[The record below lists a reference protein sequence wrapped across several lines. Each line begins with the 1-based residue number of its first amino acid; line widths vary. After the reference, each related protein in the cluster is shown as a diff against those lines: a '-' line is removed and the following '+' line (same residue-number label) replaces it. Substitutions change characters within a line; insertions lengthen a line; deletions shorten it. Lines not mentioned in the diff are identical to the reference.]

1 MTTAL
6 SCRRMQARCHYRD
19 DEVATVSENAPGQLL
34 GFTIQFPRALCH
46 LLSCTPGSVVCVE
59 VHGDVATI
67 HSDGSKIAEE
77 DKSSVNSNPVT
88 DKSSDLWKTLSN
100 WISAIKTGE
109 LDVDKTKFILFRNKP
124 GRLSIAD
131 AFHSAN
137 SAEEIKDA
145 INDASTK
152 MSDIN
157 EEHVAWKYYDNAI
170 NDNRQ
175 ILEKIVENF
184 TLETGSGDGFY
195 EVEALLKKLHV
206 PEKAIRDLAT
216 HLGGWILRNVAQKIS
231 QKEDARISWEDFNAA
246 FLERFEQARRLELI
260 DFTLE
265 APLSNDQITL
275 QIALRPMY
283 LLQAEL
289 VGCDYE
295 DLLGAVTDFL
305 KAKTNRARWIESE
318 LLDENSAAEFESKLY
333 RFWKNSKSTIKITNK
348 ELSPEDRGRLLY
360 NECQVRQEKIKNSD
374 LPDSTVAGTY
384 HALANGSKLGWHEDW
399 ESRLKNG
406 KSST

>member
-1 MTTAL
+1 M
-6 SCRRMQARCHYRD
+6 
-19 DEVATVSENAPGQLL
+19 SENAPGQLL

-46 LLSCTPGSVVCVE
+46 LLNCTPGSVVCVE

-67 HSDGSKIAEE
+67 HSNGFKTAEE

-100 WISAIKTGE
+100 WIDAVKTGE
-109 LDVDKTKFILFRNKP
+109 LDIEKTKFILFRNKS
-124 GRLSIAD
+124 GRQGIAD

-137 SAEEIKDA
+137 SADEIEKALDNA
-145 INDASTK
+145 IVK
-152 MSDIN
+152 MSDIDQ
-157 EEHVAWKYYDNAI
+157 EHVAWMYYENVI
-170 NDNRQ
+170 NNNRQ
-175 ILEKIVENF
+175 ILKKIIENF
-184 TLETGSGDGFY
+184 TLETGSGDGFD

-206 PEKAIRDLAT
+206 PAKSIKDLAT
-216 HLGGWILRNVAQKIS
+216 HLGGWILRNVTNKIS
-231 QKEDARISWEDFNAA
+231 QKKDARISWEDFNAA

-265 APLSNDQITL
+265 VPPSEDQIKF
-275 QIALRPMY
+275 QISLRPRY

-289 VGCDYE
+289 VGCDHE

-305 KAKTNRARWIESE
+305 KARTNRDRWIEHE
-318 LLDENSAAEFESKLY
+318 LLDEISAEEFETRLH
-333 RFWKNSKSTIKITNK
+333 RFWKNAKSTIKIINK
-348 ELSPEDRGRLLY
+348 ELDPVERGRLLY
-360 NECQVRQEKIKNSD
+360 NQCQIRQETIKNSE

-384 HALANGSKLGWHEDW
+384 HALANGLKLGWHEDW

-406 KSST
+406 K

>member
-1 MTTAL
+1 M
-6 SCRRMQARCHYRD
+6 
-19 DEVATVSENAPGQLL
+19 SENAPGQLL

-46 LLSCTPGSVVCVE
+46 LLNCTPGSIVCVE

-67 HSDGSKIAEE
+67 HSDGSKTAEE

-88 DKSSDLWKTLSN
+88 DKSSDLWKTFSN
-100 WISAIKTGE
+100 WINAVNSGE
-109 LDVDKTKFILFRNKP
+109 LDVGKTKFILYRNKP
-124 GRLSIAD
+124 GRSGIAD
-131 AFHSAN
+131 AFHSAD
-137 SAEEIKDA
+137 SAEQIQKAVNDA
-145 INDASTK
+145 ITK

-157 EEHVAWKYYDNAI
+157 EEHVAWTYYDNAI
-170 NDNRQ
+170 NINRQ
-175 ILEKIVENF
+175 ILEKIIENF
-184 TLETGSGDGFY
+184 TLETGSGDGFH

-206 PEKAIRDLAT
+206 PEKSIRDLAT
-216 HLGGWILRNVAQKIS
+216 HLGGWILRNVVQKIS
-231 QKEDARISWEDFNAA
+231 QKEDARISWEDFNTA

-265 APLSNDQITL
+265 TPLSDDQITF

-289 VGCDYE
+289 VGCDHE
-295 DLLGAVTDFL
+295 DLLEAVTDFL
-305 KAKTNRARWIESE
+305 KAKTNRDRWIESE
-318 LLDENSAAEFESKLY
+318 LLDESSAAEFESKLR
-333 RFWKNSKSTIKITNK
+333 RFWKNTKSTIKITNK
-348 ELSPEDRGRLLY
+348 TLAPQDKGRLLY
-360 NECQVRQEKIKNSD
+360 NECQIRQETIKNSE

-406 KSST
+406 K

>member
-1 MTTAL
+1 M
-6 SCRRMQARCHYRD
+6 
-19 DEVATVSENAPGQLL
+19 SENAPGQLL

-46 LLSCTPGSVVCVE
+46 LLNCTPGSVVCVE

-67 HSDGSKIAEE
+67 HSNGSKTAEE

-100 WISAIKTGE
+100 WIDAVKTGE
-109 LDVDKTKFILFRNKP
+109 LDIEKTKFILFRNKS
-124 GRLSIAD
+124 GRQGIAD

-137 SAEEIKDA
+137 SADEIEKALDNA
-145 INDASTK
+145 IVK
-152 MSDIN
+152 MSDIDQ
-157 EEHVAWKYYDNAI
+157 EHVAWMYYENAI
-170 NDNRQ
+170 NKNRP
-175 ILEKIVENF
+175 ILKKIIENF
-184 TLETGSGDGFY
+184 TLETGSGDGFD

-206 PEKAIRDLAT
+206 PAKSIKDLAT
-216 HLGGWILRNVAQKIS
+216 HLGGWILRNVTNKIS
-231 QKEDARISWEDFNAA
+231 QKKDARISWEDFNAA

-265 APLSNDQITL
+265 VPPSEDQIKF
-275 QIALRPMY
+275 QISLRPRY

-289 VGCDYE
+289 VGCDHE

-305 KAKTNRARWIESE
+305 KARTNRDRWIEHE
-318 LLDENSAAEFESKLY
+318 LLDEISAADFETKLH
-333 RFWKNSKSTIKITNK
+333 RFWKNAKSTIKITNK
-348 ELSPEDRGRLLY
+348 ELSPVERGRLLY
-360 NECQVRQEKIKNSD
+360 NQCQIRQETIKNSE

-384 HALANGSKLGWHEDW
+384 HALANGLKLGWHEDW

-406 KSST
+406 K

>member
-1 MTTAL
+1 M
-6 SCRRMQARCHYRD
+6 
-19 DEVATVSENAPGQLL
+19 SENAPGQLL

-46 LLSCTPGSVVCVE
+46 LLNCTPGSIVCVE

-67 HSDGSKIAEE
+67 HSDGSKTAEE

-88 DKSSDLWKTLSN
+88 DKSSDLWKTFSN
-100 WISAIKTGE
+100 WINAVNSGE
-109 LDVDKTKFILFRNKP
+109 LEVGKTKFILFRNKP
-124 GRLSIAD
+124 GRSGIAD
-131 AFHSAN
+131 AFHSAD
-137 SAEEIKDA
+137 SAEQIQKAVNDA
-145 INDASTK
+145 ITK

-157 EEHVAWKYYDNAI
+157 EEHVAWTYYDNAI
-170 NDNRQ
+170 NANRQ
-175 ILEKIVENF
+175 TLEKIIQNF
-184 TLETGSGDGFY
+184 TLETGSGDGFH

-206 PEKAIRDLAT
+206 PEKSIRDLAT
-216 HLGGWILRNVAQKIS
+216 HLGGWILRNVVQKIS
-231 QKEDARISWEDFNAA
+231 QKEDARISWEDFNVA

-265 APLSNDQITL
+265 TPLSDDQITF

-289 VGCDYE
+289 VGCDHE

-305 KAKTNRARWIESE
+305 KAKTNRDRWIESE
-318 LLDENSAAEFESKLY
+318 LLDESSAAEFESKLH
-333 RFWKNSKSTIKITNK
+333 RFWKTTKSTIKITNK
-348 ELSPEDRGRLLY
+348 TLAPEDKGRLLY
-360 NECQVRQEKIKNSD
+360 NECQIRQETIKNSE

-406 KSST
+406 K